1 MPLRRTIW
9 VKHEF
14 HSAHHP
20 NFLLLSGDL
29 LVEDLFDRLLTE
41 VAVPVDLFY
50 YLLCKFTVLSQLL
63 DSLILLLLLQCFL
76 I

>member
-1 MPLRRTIW
+1 MPLCRTIW
-9 VKHEF
+9 VKHKF

-20 NFLLLSGDL
+20 NFLLLIGDL

-41 VAVPVDLFY
+41 IAVPVDLFY

-63 DSLILLLLLQCFL
+63 DSLILLLLLQCFF